1 MLRWFLGIFPFLSVK
16 FQVYWFHGKPIF
28 WGGRAWRK
36 TSLLSC
42 HFLTWSECMRIMCNS
57 IGFVCIYTWPTW
69 LPASFSQ
76 RMEDVKWC
84 DSPASSSSVS
94 ARSRFSVQKERYSN
108 IFACFLWSWEEHTCN
123 MCLWCSRTLG
133 ARKCEC
139 TNLNS
144 LSTWASSEH

>member
-1 MLRWFLGIFPFLSVK
+1 MGCVMLRWFLGIFPFLSVK

-108 IFACFLWSWEEHTCN
+108 IFAWDAHVYCKPWFGDCISFDLERNILVTCAFDA
-123 MCLWCSRTLG
+123 LG
-133 ARKCEC
+133 
-139 TNLNS
+139 L
-144 LSTWASSEH
+144 